1 MSESSAFS
9 GRRQH
14 CTFRRVLVKVVKD
27 LEKERQAGRVQLD
40 LNLYLLIPLRLQ
52 GETRLISK

>member
-1 MSESSAFS
+1 M
-9 GRRQH
+9 
-14 CTFRRVLVKVVKD
+14 KVVRD
-27 LEKERQAGRVQLD
+27 LEEERQAGRVQLN